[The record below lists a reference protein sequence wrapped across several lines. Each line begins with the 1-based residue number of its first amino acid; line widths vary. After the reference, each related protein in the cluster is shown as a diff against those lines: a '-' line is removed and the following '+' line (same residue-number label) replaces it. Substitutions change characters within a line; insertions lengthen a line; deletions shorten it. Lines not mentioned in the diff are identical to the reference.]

1 MSGPIKIDFTPSPQ
15 TLRQFG
21 FIALGGFTLL
31 AVLTHFELPPFGAA
45 LGAARD
51 TVAVVLLAVG
61 AVSALFSLLAPR
73 ANRALFVGLSIITYP
88 IGFVVSHVLLALL
101 FFGLF
106 APLGALLRAFGK
118 DQIRRSGGAEAISYW
133 RKARRARSVR
143 DYFRQY

>member
-1 MSGPIKIDFTPSPQ
+1 MIKLDLDPSPH

-21 FIALGGFTLL
+21 FIALGFFALL
-31 AVLTHFELPPFGAA
+31 AALAHFELLLFSGG

-61 AVSALFSLLAPR
+61 GASALFSLLAPR
-73 ANRALFVGLSIITYP
+73 ANRVLFVALTLVGHP

-106 APLGALLRAFGK
+106 APLGALLRALGK
-118 DQIRRSGGAEAISYW
+118 NQLASGGAT
-133 RKARRARSVR
+133 
-143 DYFRQY
+143 

>member
-1 MSGPIKIDFTPSPQ
+1 MPGPIQLELDPSPQ

-21 FIALGGFTLL
+21 FIALGAFTLL
-31 AVLTHFELPPFGAA
+31 AVLAHFELLLFSGR

-51 TVAVVLLAVG
+51 TVAVIFLAVG
-61 AVSALFSLLAPR
+61 GASALFSLLAPR
-73 ANRALFVGLSIITYP
+73 ANRILFVGLSIAAYP

-106 APLGALLRAFGK
+106 APLGALLRALGK
-118 DQIRRSGGAEAISYW
+118 DQLLRSGGAAESYW
-133 RKARRARSVR
+133 QKARRTRSVR

>member
-1 MSGPIKIDFTPSPQ
+1 MSAPIKLDLDPSPQ

-21 FIALGGFTLL
+21 FIALGAFALL
-31 AVLTHFELPPFGAA
+31 AALAHFELLMFSRG

-51 TVAVVLLAVG
+51 TVVVIFLAVG
-61 AVSALFSLLAPR
+61 ASGALFSLLAPR
-73 ANRALFVGLSIITYP
+73 ANRFLFVGLSIVAYP

-106 APLGALLRAFGK
+106 APLGALLKALGK
-118 DQIRRSGGAEAISYW
+118 DQVASGGAAEASYW
-133 RKARRARSVR
+133 RKARRTRDLR